1 MPTDTTF
8 GGIPDGG
15 HRTAAN
21 PLPMK
26 HILSYTRRALDDYG
40 MIRSGE
46 RIAVGVSAGKD
57 SLTLLCALARLRQ
70 FYPIPFELSA
80 ITVDMGF
87 GGVPGDYSGIRD
99 LCRRLAI
106 PYRVVPSDIAEI
118 VFGIRKEQN
127 PCSLCAKMRRGALH
141 SAAREDGCTAVA
153 LGHHFDDVVETFML
167 NLFYEGRIGCFSP
180 VTELSRTGIR
190 LIRPLIYV
198 PEKEI
203 RAYAAAEALP
213 VVPSACPANEHT
225 ERENMKQLLRTLERN
240 NRDCDIASSAPCS
253 VAGWT
258 ASACRGGGTSVS
270 RSRRKNTMRRTRYE
284 TKYSGRTVRL
294 RLHGQDTPVRALQSS
309 ILL

>member
-127 PCSLCAKMRRGALH
+127 PCALCAKMRRGALH

-240 NRDCDIASSAPCS
+240 NRGLRHRIFGAMQRGRVDGFCLPGRRDIRFPEPEE
-253 VAGWT
+253 GHD
-258 ASACRGGGTSVS
+258 
-270 RSRRKNTMRRTRYE
+270 E
-284 TKYSGRTVRL
+284 E
-294 RLHGQDTPVRALQSS
+294 DTL
-309 ILL
+309 